1 GSVRRRYRPPSDLQ
15 FVVADHDVFWGITTY
30 GQESRGTIAMSRLG
44 VDELWGL
51 ASLAITQF
59 HPYKGI
65 MTINMALV

>member
-1 GSVRRRYRPPSDLQ
+1 M
-15 FVVADHDVFWGITTY
+15 FWGITTY

>member
-1 GSVRRRYRPPSDLQ
+1 
-15 FVVADHDVFWGITTY
+15 
-30 GQESRGTIAMSRLG
+30 MSRLE

-65 MTINMALV
+65 MTINMALVKNNAAIIFE